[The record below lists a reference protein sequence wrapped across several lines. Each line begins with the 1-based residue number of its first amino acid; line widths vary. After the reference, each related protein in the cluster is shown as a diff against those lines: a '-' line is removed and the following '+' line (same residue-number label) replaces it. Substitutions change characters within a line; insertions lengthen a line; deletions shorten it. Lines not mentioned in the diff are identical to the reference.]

1 MMMMTIMINK
11 TNFAPFFMLNLYLDT
26 GRTQIKVLTTL
37 PFFSFD
43 CNFYMTKE
51 YISFSTKTEDLN
63 FR

>member
-1 MMMMTIMINK
+1 
-11 TNFAPFFMLNLYLDT
+11 MLNLYLDT

-63 FR
+63 LGNSPHEIY